1 MAIRKIVTVP
11 DPVLRKHAKKVNSFD
26 RSLKKLVADMTETL
40 RDANGAGLAAPQVG
54 VSQRV
59 IVLCINENESTVE
72 LAIVNPEIVKRKGER
87 VCKEGCLS
95 IPGYVGE
102 IKRSEEVK
110 VKGFDVTGKELKI
123 KGQGLLGQA
132 LEHEIDHLNGVLY
145 VDHLESQDKLKRLE
159 PAPADDDPDEPG
171 QDK

>member
-11 DPVLRKHAKKVNSFD
+11 DPVLRKHAKKVSSFD

-59 IVLCINENESTVE
+59 IVLCVNENESTVE
-72 LAIVNPEIVKRKGER
+72 IAIVNPEIVKRKGER

-110 VKGFDVTGKELKI
+110 VKGFDVTGNALKI
-123 KGQGLLGQA
+123 KGQGLLSQA

-145 VDHLESQDKLKRLE
+145 VDHLESQDKLKQLE
-159 PAPADDDPDEPG
+159 PEPADYDPDEPG
-171 QDK
+171 LD